1 MQKLTDFLDGVAVY
15 FFISGIVSISI
26 AMFLPTWRK
35 NLGAVVL
42 SVVIGGVAGYGVE
55 SVEGLSDWSYLISL
69 IVTILA
75 TPLVAWA
82 VSGGDIKA
90 LAQDIID
97 VGEYMRSRKSN
108 GPK

>member
-1 MQKLTDFLDGVAVY
+1 MHKLGQFLDGVAVY

-42 SVVIGGVAGYGVE
+42 SVVIGGIAGYGIE
-55 SVEGLSDWSYLISL
+55 SVDRLSDWSYLISL
-69 IVTILA
+69 IVTVFA

-82 VSGGDIKA
+82 ISGGDMKS
-90 LAQDIID
+90 LAKDIIE
-97 VGEYMRSRKSN
+97 VGEYMKNRERK
-108 GPK
+108 